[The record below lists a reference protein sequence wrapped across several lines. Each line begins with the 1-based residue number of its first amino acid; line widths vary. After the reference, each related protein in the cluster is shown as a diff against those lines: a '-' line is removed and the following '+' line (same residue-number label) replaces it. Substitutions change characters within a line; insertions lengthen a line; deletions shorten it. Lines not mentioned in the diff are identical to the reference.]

1 MRILIVVIVLC
12 STAHADHRRYTR
24 APAAPPPMT
33 PSKPSRH
40 APPATGPAVTAD
52 DILRI
57 EEGNQ
62 PVRREQE
69 ALLVQLARE
78 TPETDPEKPDILF
91 RLAELYAHQLRFW
104 RIKATEATFTH
115 E

>member
-24 APAAPPPMT
+24 APAAPPVT
-33 PSKPSRH
+33 PSKLSHH
-40 APPATGPAVTAD
+40 APPVTGPAVTAD
-52 DILRI
+52 EILRI